1 MEKEVFS
8 EKELPKIEAPEIREL
23 KERIEK
29 LEAVMKSE
37 RAPLEKEKM
46 VKEEID
52 SYLKELQK
60 LPSFAPP
67 KTTRDEAKEIA
78 KFPTSQ
84 QVGVLVSL
92 VFEKGLRQAISVAK
106 TLGNPA
112 ILDEF
117 HDILVDRYY
126 QILIEKKI
134 IKFL

>member
-37 RAPLEKEKM
+37 RAPFEKEKM